1 MRYIAAKV
9 AMTFWDAIGGDD
21 EHEESEDDDT
31 QVFLFFLLH
40 PLETDEVSAP
50 THTINN

>member
-1 MRYIAAKV
+1 MRCIAAKV

-31 QVFLFFLLH
+31 QVFFVLFI
-40 PLETDEVSAP
+40 AP
-50 THTINN
+50 TGD